1 MTTVQIIGI
10 SVAGAALL
18 LLIIVLLVTRGRH
31 HDEQDQAPARQSFL
45 DEPPQDT
52 FSVLGRAEH
61 PVEDVTLDP
70 AAERAAA
77 ERAAAAGR
85 AAAVAPPPRPRQV
98 PPGGLGLDWGPDL
111 SVRELEPEPS
121 AAPPWDDD
129 DGAEDLVPDEAENT
143 GELRPDESE
152 ITGELR
158 PRHADAP
165 PLHTPPPAPV
175 GQSGDRAAAPE
186 PSRPAEGG
194 PAAGGTA
201 AQEPGSDSRMV
212 PLSDIIVTT
221 SGKMVD
227 LSDPEV
233 RRMLTELVT
242 FEIDQ
247 AAEFRRQGQ
256 AIDAVLQLTEAE
268 KVSRALGMTE
278 SAKRIRAMM
287 GEIRQAE

>member
-18 LLIIVLLVTRGRH
+18 LLIIILLVARGRH
-31 HDEQDQAPARQSFL
+31 DDEQDEAPARPSFL

-77 ERAAAAGR
+77 ERAAAA
-85 AAAVAPPPRPRQV
+85 APPPEPRQV
-98 PPGGLGLDWGPDL
+98 SPGGLGLDWSPDL

-129 DGAEDLVPDEAENT
+129 DGAGDLVSDRSQNT

-158 PRHADAP
+158 PRRAGAP
-165 PLHTPPPAPV
+165 PPQTPPPAHE
-175 GQSGDRAAAPE
+175 GQSGDQAAAE
-186 PSRPAEGG
+186 PARPAEGR
-194 PAAGGTA
+194 PAASGTA
-201 AQEPGSDSRMV
+201 APESGSDTRMV

-221 SGKMVD
+221 SGKLVD

-287 GEIRQAE
+287 GEIRQTE